1 MVEACGAPADFEALL
16 VAQQVSYEYCAPLW
30 SEAVATGATTGGH
43 WQLAGH
49 KPPGFGDGDPGR
61 DASSCE
67 MRPDVD
73 VNLALS
79 LDLPNIEH
87 EMPQLTPNSSRATT
101 PEHPAPAATLAEKA
115 VNGEATQQRWQHATP
130 LPTVRAVHVARCA
143 ETAARLRRARGAPTL
158 RDDPRCAG
166 QWAYPS
172 EIELKGGDARG
183 ATVGMVGAEAPVTTF
198 AEAACGYSLR
208 RWGAIGLVVLDL
220 ARCGTVPTIERIGV
234 GLGKAQLRWLRTILE
249 LDGHSEGRGPQ
260 SADARGKHP
269 PLTTLL
275 VVCEVPVVGWGAATM
290 AAAAAATE
298 TGSVDPEAQA
308 VAEFE
313 RRAAWRKGLGRR
325 QTPPELHALLQE
337 LFEWRARS
345 RGRNFSLVCAGL
357 GVAVDTTVSECVAL
371 SPPRYLAR
379 THPESLPRPEG
390 TRPRG
395 TTAPPLRSMAWRR

>member
-1 MVEACGAPADFEALL
+1 
-16 VAQQVSYEYCAPLW
+16 
-30 SEAVATGATTGGH
+30 
-43 WQLAGH
+43 
-49 KPPGFGDGDPGR
+49 
-61 DASSCE
+61 
-67 MRPDVD
+67 
-73 VNLALS
+73 
-79 LDLPNIEH
+79 
-87 EMPQLTPNSSRATT
+87 
-101 PEHPAPAATLAEKA
+101 
-115 VNGEATQQRWQHATP
+115 
-130 LPTVRAVHVARCA
+130 
-143 ETAARLRRARGAPTL
+143 
-158 RDDPRCAG
+158 
-166 QWAYPS
+166 
-172 EIELKGGDARG
+172 
-183 ATVGMVGAEAPVTTF
+183 MVGAEAPVTTF

-269 PLTTLL
+269 PLTTLM

-357 GVAVDTTVSECVAL
+357 GVAVDTTVSE
-371 SPPRYLAR
+371 
-379 THPESLPRPEG
+379 
-390 TRPRG
+390 
-395 TTAPPLRSMAWRR
+395 